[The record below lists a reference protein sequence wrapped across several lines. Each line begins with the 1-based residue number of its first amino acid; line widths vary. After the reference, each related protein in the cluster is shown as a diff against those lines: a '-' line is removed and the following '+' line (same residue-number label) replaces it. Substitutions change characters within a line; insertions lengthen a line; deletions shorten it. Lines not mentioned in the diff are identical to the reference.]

1 MSESTSDSSSS
12 SEPRAHT
19 GSRSS
24 SGSRGFSLARLGA
37 ILVKEF
43 TQMRRDKMTFGMM
56 LGIPLMQLILFG
68 YVINADPKDLPTAV
82 ISSDTG
88 PFGRTLL
95 ESIRNSGYFDF
106 KRELRS
112 EAEAEEQLARGEV
125 QFVVNI
131 PAEFS
136 RELLRGH
143 KPPVLVEAD
152 ATDPAATGNA
162 MGALRVLA
170 STALQHDLK
179 GALGWIA
186 EGSNAGTGGDARTGS
201 DTRTVNDAPIDLRI
215 HARYNPEAITQYNI
229 VPGLMGVILTMTMV
243 MITGLAITRERE
255 RGTMENLLSM
265 PTRPFEVLLGK
276 IIPYIL
282 IGYIQVGVILLAGKF
297 LFGVPLSGSLPLLL
311 LAALVFIVANLAMG
325 ITFSTIARNQLQAV
339 QMSFFAF
346 LPSILL
352 GGFMFPF
359 RGMPVWAQYLGE
371 MLPITHFLRIV
382 RGIMLKGNGV
392 SETLPEFWPI
402 ALFAMIALTLAVKRY
417 RQTLD

>member
-1 MSESTSDSSSS
+1 M
-12 SEPRAHT
+12 
-19 GSRSS
+19 
-24 SGSRGFSLARLGA
+24 SGSRRFSPSRLVA

-56 LGIPLMQLILFG
+56 LGIPLMQLVLFG

-82 ISSDTG
+82 LSSDTG

-95 ESIRNSGYFDF
+95 SAIRNSGYFDF
-106 KRELRS
+106 KRVLRN
-112 EAEAEEQLARGEV
+112 EAEVEEELARGEV

-131 PAEFS
+131 PADFT

-143 KPPVLVEAD
+143 RPQVLVEAD

-162 MGALRVLA
+162 IGALRVL
-170 STALQHDLK
+170 SGTALQRDLK
-179 GALGWIA
+179 GALGWIG
-186 EGSNAGTGGDARTGS
+186 EARS
-201 DTRTVNDAPIDLRI
+201 EPIDLRI
-215 HARYNPEAITQYNI
+215 HTRYNPEAITQYNI

-243 MITGLAITRERE
+243 MITALAITRERE

-282 IGYIQVGVILLAGKF
+282 IGYIQVGVILLAGRY
-297 LFGVPLSGSLPLLL
+297 LFGVPMSGSLTLLL
-311 LAALVFIVANLAMG
+311 LAAFVFIVANLAMG

-352 GGFMFPF
+352 SGFMFPF

-371 MLPITHFLRIV
+371 VLPITHFLRIV

-392 SETLPEFWPI
+392 RESMHEFWQI
-402 ALFAMIALTLAVKRY
+402 ALFAGIMLTIAVRRY